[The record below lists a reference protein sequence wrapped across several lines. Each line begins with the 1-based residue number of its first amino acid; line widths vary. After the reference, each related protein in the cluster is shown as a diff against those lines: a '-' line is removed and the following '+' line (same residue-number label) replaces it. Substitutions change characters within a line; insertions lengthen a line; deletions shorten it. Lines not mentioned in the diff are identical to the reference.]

1 MDQSPAD
8 RLIER
13 HAARNFWMN
22 VLDGGAFYLGTSM
35 ISRYTVL
42 PLFVQRLSDAA
53 WLQGLIPALFYVG
66 WLLPGLFMAPVVAS
80 MPRRKPWIM
89 RATIGERVPFL
100 ALGIVLLLWPSA
112 PAAGLLAIFFA
123 LFAAHAFSAGLTSTA
138 WQDFIARIIPSR
150 RWGIFFG
157 MQSGLGGLLGVVGA
171 AVAARVLASE
181 PFPQSVGMLAL
192 LCFGAMIF
200 SYVFLGSTFEPP
212 QAAAPREPLGRFLR
226 GIGPLLRRDRMFRR
240 YLACR
245 AAIALSLIGHSFFT
259 AAALHR
265 FNLPDAEIGGFTAA
279 LLAAQAVANL
289 GLGALADRWG
299 HKQVLE
305 LATGL
310 GMLALLLAIVAPGP
324 AWFLA
329 IFTLVGASQAGYQLS
344 GFTLV
349 FAFSTPAERPTY
361 IGVANTALAP
371 VAALG
376 PLLAGALASL
386 AGYPALFA
394 ALIAVGLAGLV
405 GLHRRV
411 TTPAAV
417 PQTAGGE

>member
-1 MDQSPAD
+1 MGID
-8 RLIER
+8 RGDELLKR
-13 HAARNFWMN
+13 YAARNFWMN
-22 VLDGGAFYLGTSM
+22 VLDGSAFAFGISL

-42 PLFVQRLSDAA
+42 PLFVDRLSDQA
-53 WLQGLIPALFYVG
+53 WLQGLIPALYYVG
-66 WLLPGLFMAPVVAS
+66 WLMPGLFMAPIVAS

-100 ALGIVLLLWPSA
+100 ALGVVLLAWPDLSH
-112 PAAGLLAIFFA
+112 AALLAIFFTLYASYA
-123 LFAAHAFSAGLTSTA
+123 LSEGLTSIA
-138 WQDFIARIIPSR
+138 WQEFIARLIPGR

-157 MQSGLGGLLGVVGA
+157 LQSGIGGLLGIAGA
-171 AVAARVLASE
+171 AASARILATQ
-181 PFPQSVGMLAL
+181 PFPQSVGLIAL
-192 LCFGAMIF
+192 LCFAAMIL
-200 SYVFLGSTFEPP
+200 SYIFLGSTVEPP
-212 QAAAPREPLGRFLR
+212 QPAAPRQPFGAFLR
-226 GIGPLLRRDRMFRR
+226 GIRPLLHRDQMFRR

-245 AAIALSLIGHSFFT
+245 AAIALCLIGHSFLT
-259 AAALHR
+259 ATALNR
-265 FNLPDAEIGGFTAA
+265 FNLPDARVGGFTAA
-279 LLAAQAVANL
+279 LLAAQAAANL

-305 LATGL
+305 LATAL
-310 GMLALLLAIVAPGP
+310 GVLALLLAIVAPAP

-376 PLLAGALASL
+376 PLLAGALAEL
-386 AGYPALFA
+386 AGYSALFA
-394 ALIAVGLAGLV
+394 LLAIVGVVGTL

-411 TTPAAV
+411 VAPAGV
-417 PQTAGGE
+417 PQHVGSE